1 MVQEKTFREDLYYR
15 LNVVRIKTPAL
26 RERMED
32 LPELVDFMLQRLNC
46 EKSTGTAEISKEA
59 MDLLGRY
66 PWPGNVREL
75 ENVLHSASVISKGKR
90 ILSKDLPA
98 TLISEIENKP
108 SSESKSDDKQEAQA
122 SVFSEVHDSADQTPS
137 VPPSSKPQ
145 DDRINFGDKNVQD
158 GQEFSGSNAPSSI
171 SIEESFDIAYAHARQ
186 NTDRNLIET
195 VEKEIIQRAL
205 KECGGN
211 QVKASALLGITRATL
226 RKRIDVFEI
235 RY

>member
-1 MVQEKTFREDLYYR
+1 
-15 LNVVRIKTPAL
+15 
-26 RERMED
+26 
-32 LPELVDFMLQRLNC
+32 
-46 EKSTGTAEISKEA
+46 
-59 MDLLGRY
+59 
-66 PWPGNVREL
+66 L
-75 ENVLHSASVISKGKR
+75 ENVLHSSSVISKGKR
-90 ILSKDLPA
+90 ILSKDLPS

-108 SSESKSDDKQEAQA
+108 SSATSDDQEKKDAGKLT
-122 SVFSEVHDSADQTPS
+122 EVKEFVKENQIPLPNNQKEESQ
-137 VPPSSKPQ
+137 
-145 DDRINFGDKNVQD
+145 INFGEKNAPTEQD
-158 GQEFSGSNAPSSI
+158 FSISDAPSSI

-186 NTDRNLIET
+186 STDRNLIET